1 MRIVGTP
8 EGARTEL
15 RQSAS
20 VGPAERVASTQA
32 AASQAREAEAPV
44 TTSRVTAGI
53 KAPVDKNRV
62 AEIRKALEDDRY
74 PLVPTQIADAMIAAK
89 IYGTIRK

>member
-1 MRIVGTP
+1 M
-8 EGARTEL
+8 
-15 RQSAS
+15 
-20 VGPAERVASTQA
+20 
-32 AASQAREAEAPV
+32 